1 MGLIPG
7 LAKWV
12 KDPVLLW
19 LWCKLAAIA
28 LIQPLAWEFPYA
40 ASAALKKKRKK
51 KGKKSGVFTQS
62 KDLMLMLLCDDYASW
77 LLAGDSC
84 AQQDGEAE
92 AQGGGGRTADPAGCA
107 EEGAGAAAEGGAEAG
122 AGREGQGSG
131 R

>member
-51 KGKKSGVFTQS
+51 KGKKKWSLYSEQRPDV
-62 KDLMLMLLCDDYASW
+62 DVVV
-77 LLAGDSC
+77 
-84 AQQDGEAE
+84 
-92 AQGGGGRTADPAGCA
+92 
-107 EEGAGAAAEGGAEAG
+107 
-122 AGREGQGSG
+122 
-131 R
+131 